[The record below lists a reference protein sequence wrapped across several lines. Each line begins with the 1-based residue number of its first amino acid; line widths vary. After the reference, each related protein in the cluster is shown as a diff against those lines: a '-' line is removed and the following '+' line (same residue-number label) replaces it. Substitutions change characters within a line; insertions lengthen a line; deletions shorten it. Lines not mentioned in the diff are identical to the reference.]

1 MKKLILCGLFAFI
14 AVSFTSCLKE
24 YDCKCPAGTT
34 AKVKTVSK
42 SEAKAE
48 CEAQSGGACTL

>member
-1 MKKLILCGLFAFI
+1 MKKLILCSLFAFI
-14 AVSFTSCLKE
+14 SVSFTSCLKE
-24 YDCKCPAGTT
+24 YDCKCPAGKT

-48 CEAQSGGACTL
+48 CEAQSGGACTF

>member
-1 MKKLILCGLFAFI
+1 MKKPILVVLLAFFT
-14 AVSFTSCLKE
+14 VSLTSCLKE